1 MIGFR
6 FATVRSHMDFNWQTG
21 RDLVW
26 TGVAVTVAI
35 LAGLILHRVLYWLA
49 RRFIHLPDSSQHLLI
64 SRIARAAGFVLP
76 FILVLAAF
84 PALPVSRTI
93 EEPATHALLLCLI
106 AAVAWLVIRLI
117 GYGEHLVTRRYQIN
131 VQDNLAARRIRTQ
144 VELFR
149 RIAEAAVLLATVA
162 VMLMTFPAIWS
173 VGASMLASAGVAG
186 LVAGIAAKPALSNL
200 LAGMQIALTEPIRID
215 DVVIVEGEWGR
226 IEEVNTTYVVVCTWD
241 LRRLIVPLTHFIEK
255 PFQNWTRR
263 SADLIG
269 TVFLHTDY
277 TVPVDEVRNELR
289 RVLEANHLWD
299 RKVCALQVTDAKEHT
314 IELRA
319 LVSAAN
325 ASMLWDLRCA
335 VREALIRFLQEHY
348 SEHLPR
354 TRADIRHWTETNGN
368 ATVHERTRNI

>member
-1 MIGFR
+1 
-6 FATVRSHMDFNWQTG
+6 
-21 RDLVW
+21 VW
-26 TGVAVTVAI
+26 TVVAIAAAI
-35 LAGLILHRVLYWLA
+35 LAGLILHRILYWLA
-49 RRFIHLPDSSQHLLI
+49 HRFIRLRDSAQHVLV
-64 SRIARAAGFVLP
+64 SRIARPAGFLLP
-76 FILVLAAF
+76 LLLVLGVF
-84 PALPVSRTI
+84 PALPLPRAI
-93 EEPATHALLLCLI
+93 KEPAAHFLLLCVI
-106 AAVAWLVIRLI
+106 AVVAWLVVRLI
-117 GYGEHLVTRRYQIN
+117 GYGEHVVTRRYEIDA
-131 VQDNLAARRIRTQ
+131 QDNLAARRIRTQ

-226 IEEVNTTYVVVCTWD
+226 IEEVNTTYVVICTWD

-269 TVFLHTDY
+269 TVFLYTDY
-277 TVPVDEVRNELR
+277 TVPVDEIRNELR
-289 RVLEANHLWD
+289 RVLEANNLWD
-299 RKVCALQVTDAKEHT
+299 RKVCVLQVTDAKEHT

-325 ASMLWDLRCA
+325 AGILWDLRCA
-335 VREALIRFLQEHY
+335 VREALIRFLREHY
-348 SEHLPR
+348 PEHLPR
-354 TRADIRHWTETNGN
+354 TRAEVHHWTERDGN
-368 ATVHERTRNI
+368 PNMYERTRIA

>member
-1 MIGFR
+1 MQF
-6 FATVRSHMDFNWQTG
+6 SWQTG
-21 RDLVW
+21 RELAW
-26 TGVAVTVAI
+26 TVLAIAVAT
-35 LAGLILHRVLYWLA
+35 LAGLILHHILLWLG
-49 RRFIHLPDSSQHLLI
+49 RRFIHLRGAPQHVLV
-64 SRIARAAGFVLP
+64 SRIARPAGFILP
-76 FILVLAAF
+76 FLLVLFVF
-84 PALPVSRTI
+84 PVLPVSRAI
-93 EEPATHALLLCLI
+93 EAPAAHALLLCLI
-106 AAVAWLVIRLI
+106 AAVAWLAIRLI
-117 GYGEHLVTRRYQIN
+117 GYGEHLVTRRYQVN
-131 VQDNLAARRIRTQ
+131 AQDNLAARRIRTQ

-186 LVAGIAAKPALSNL
+186 LIAGMAAKPALSNL

-226 IEEVNTTYVVVCTWD
+226 IEEVNTTYVVICTWD

-289 RVLEANHLWD
+289 RLLEASALWD
-299 RKVCALQVTDAKEHT
+299 RKVCVLQVTDAKERT

-325 ASMLWDLRCA
+325 ASTLWDLRCA
-335 VREALIRFLQEHY
+335 VREGLIRFLQERY

-354 TRADIRHWTETNGN
+354 TRTDIRHWSEANDVFPRAFQIRGG
-368 ATVHERTRNI
+368 